1 MKQNERVECKL
12 LKNKTRAINHFP
24 NTFPVSVTQTH
35 TQTLTFLI
43 RQAKKSNQT

>member
-1 MKQNERVECKL
+1 MQVVEK
-12 LKNKTRAINHFP
+12 KTRAINHFP